1 MQRIKSR
8 YNVGDRVF
16 YYDVNTE
23 QIIESKVVNVKRQ
36 NKLVYVFGESTGV
49 KMTSR
54 SATLEYNK
62 EITDRILKEQPD
74 AIFIGRHWVTRQ
86 RSSHTI
92 L

>member
-36 NKLVYVFGESTGV
+36 NKLVYVLVRAQEL
-49 KMTSR
+49 R
-54 SATLEYNK
+54 
-62 EITDRILKEQPD
+62 
-74 AIFIGRHWVTRQ
+74 
-86 RSSHTI
+86 
-92 L
+92 